1 MPRWCLGVN
10 PQPCLCPGRRAV
22 GAFQENVGA
31 PSVVCRLRRACRPL
45 AGRAAVLGCLETGG
59 SASSSLTVLYVGV
72 NQEGFRK
79 KKKKREAK

>member
-1 MPRWCLGVN
+1 M
-10 PQPCLCPGRRAV
+10 
-22 GAFQENVGA
+22 GAFQENVGGS
-31 PSVVCRLRRACRPL
+31 SVVCRLRRACRPL

-79 KKKKREAK
+79 KKKKEKPSRHHPSLLFLVSPVWTL